1 MLMVKKIGLQID
13 KTLGPFTFYID
24 LQPDKDIKN
33 KTPSSETILLASLS
47 LMTYWVPTS
56 NR

>member
-1 MLMVKKIGLQID
+1 MVKKIGLQID

-33 KTPSSETILLASLS
+33 KTPSSETIIGIIITNDILG
-47 LMTYWVPTS
+47 P
-56 NR
+56 NF